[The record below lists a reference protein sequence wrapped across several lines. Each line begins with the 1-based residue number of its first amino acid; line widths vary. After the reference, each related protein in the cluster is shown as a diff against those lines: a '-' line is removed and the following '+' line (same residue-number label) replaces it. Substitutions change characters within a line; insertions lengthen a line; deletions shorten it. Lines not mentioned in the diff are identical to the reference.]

1 VVFDTTILGSN
12 PSAPAKKMNKL
23 SIKLNFFEKIKNKLF
38 PFFRTKELN
47 EVFNILEKEQP
58 KNIKV
63 AMFVGGCV
71 RKYLNKEKVDD
82 IDIATIFSPEEIK
95 EKFKNTKIKV
105 IETGIE
111 YGSVV
116 LLVNDKKFEITT
128 LRKDIKTDGRH
139 AEISF
144 TDDWTDDSN
153 RRDITINAI
162 YMDRKGKI
170 FDPQLGIKD
179 LKNNIV
185 KFIGDP
191 NKRIEED
198 YLRILR
204 FLRFSIQYKG
214 EIEIENENLK
224 AIKFNLNGIKNIS
237 KERILNELLKIV
249 SLNNFLTIFENKEIN
264 NIFSLI
270 FPELIHLKRFEKK
283 QNLLKFFEL
292 NQEIILAILLIDS
305 STNYEYFCHKYKT
318 SNILKNNLDFYAKK
332 IQESTKNINFFKKD
346 LERNIYF
353 FGKEKLKKLNKLTL
367 FIDDKKNFND
377 YKKIFK
383 NIESAN
389 LPKFPYDGRYLI
401 KKGFVPGKK
410 MGLAIKAL
418 EEEWL
423 NNGYTLKDEILN
435 NIIKKFQ
442 N

>member
-1 VVFDTTILGSN
+1 MVFDTTILGSN

-23 SIKLNFFEKIKNKLF
+23 SIKINFFEKIKNKLF
-38 PFFRTKELN
+38 PFYKTKELN
-47 EVFNILEKEQP
+47 EVFKVLEKEQP
-58 KNIKV
+58 KNKKV

-71 RKYLNKEKVDD
+71 RKHLKKEKVDD

-105 IETGIE
+105 LETGIE
-111 YGSVV
+111 HGSVV
-116 LLVNDKKFEITT
+116 LLVDDKKFEITT
-128 LRKDIKTDGRH
+128 LRKDVKTDGRH
-139 AEISF
+139 AEITF
-144 TDDWTDDSN
+144 IDDWTEDSN

-170 FDPQLGIKD
+170 FDPQSGIQD

-191 NKRIEED
+191 SRRIEED

-204 FLRFSIQYKG
+204 FLRFSLQYKG
-214 EIEIENENLK
+214 EIESENLK

-237 KERILNELLKIV
+237 KERILNELLKII
-249 SLNNFLTIFENKEIN
+249 SLNNFLTIFENKEVN
-264 NIFSLI
+264 NIFFLI
-270 FPELIHLKRFEKK
+270 FPELIYYKRFEKK
-283 QNLLKFFEL
+283 QNLLKFFLL

-305 STNYEYFCHKYKT
+305 STNYEYFCHKYKA

-332 IQESTKNINFFKKD
+332 IQESNKNINFFKKD

-353 FGKEKLKKLNKLTL
+353 FGKVKLKKLNILTL
-367 FIDDKKNFND
+367 FIDEKKN
-377 YKKIFK
+377 YREYVKIFK
-383 NIESAN
+383 NIERVN
-389 LPKFPYDGRYLI
+389 LPKFPYDGKYLI
-401 KKGFVPGKK
+401 KKGLVPGKK
-410 MGLAIKAL
+410 MGLAIKTL

-423 NNGYTLKDEILN
+423 NSGYALKEEILN
-435 NIIKKFQ
+435 ALIKKFQ